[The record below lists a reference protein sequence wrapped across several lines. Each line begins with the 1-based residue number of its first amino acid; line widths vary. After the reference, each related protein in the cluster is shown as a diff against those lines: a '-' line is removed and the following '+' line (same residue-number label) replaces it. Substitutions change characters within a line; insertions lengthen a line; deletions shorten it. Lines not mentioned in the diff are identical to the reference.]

1 MVYLSTA
8 SGIAFALFVYY
19 LLADL
24 LKLPAYS
31 AEKAVRKNLKN
42 KNKQS
47 IIESFVWKIS
57 LKISK
62 YIPLDE
68 EYKKELEIN
77 IKSAQLEMSAEVY
90 IAKAIVKSVLT
101 ALLAIPIFAIVPLLA
116 PIMIVLAVALYFQ
129 EIKKADNIARENKL
143 QIERE
148 LPRFVNITAETLK
161 SNRDI
166 LTLLENY
173 KESAGEAF
181 KNELVITIADMR
193 SGNYETALKRLET
206 RVVSS
211 QLSEVVRGLISV
223 LRGDESIMYFQ
234 MLAHDM
240 KQLEVQRLKKIALK
254 RPAKIKKYT
263 IALVISF
270 MATYIVVLGIT
281 LKQGMVI
288 FN

>member
-8 SGIAFALFVYY
+8 SGIAFALFIYY